1 MTKYCIKC
9 GADIPNKSVFCPK
22 CGADQTKEVQKE
34 SYISPT
40 SSFRASE
47 PVSQNPQNA
56 GSSDLFTIDEQTKET
71 IVASITGLIIAE
83 LIIFFGDFLIGRSS
97 WLGIISV
104 LISSAIGGA
113 ISGFLIAKFYYPV
126 MDFISANFKFLLPIT
141 NTFFKLL
148 FMPVV
153 IGSVLSL
160 LMSMTAGAALYMIGS
175 SLAGATGGLIG
186 GLLGGSIIVMTVW
199 TIIIT
204 LISRYVYAKYMV
216 SKVGKYY
223 RDYK

>member
-1 MTKYCIKC
+1 MAKYCIKC
-9 GADIPNKSVFCPK
+9 GATMPNKSVFCPK
-22 CGADQTKEVQKE
+22 CGADQTQETQRE
-34 SYISPT
+34 TYAPT
-40 SSFRASE
+40 SE
-47 PVSQNPQNA
+47 PVSQNPQNVGA
-56 GSSDLFTIDEQTKET
+56 SDLFTIDEQAKET
-71 IVASITGLIIAE
+71 IIASITGLIIAE

-97 WLGIISV
+97 WLNIISV

-126 MDFISANFKFLLPIT
+126 MDFISVNFKFLLPIT

-175 SLAGATGGLIG
+175 SLAGATGGFIG

-204 LISRYVYAKYMV
+204 LISRFVYAKYMV

-223 RDYK
+223 RDYKQ